1 MKTIYFKDR
10 NGNRIYENVSDEV
23 ADGLKET
30 RNAIWANDAYV
41 NLKLGQCDGLKLGQL
56 PVSHSL
62 VSLSL

>member
-1 MKTIYFKDR
+1 MNKQQLASKIC
-10 NGNRIYENVSDEV
+10 
-23 ADGLKET
+23 
-30 RNAIWANDAYV
+30 AYV